1 MALLMAIYSSSF
13 GNGLDAK
20 RFCRSSFD
28 RVQHTHTHT
37 SPSSNQNVRV
47 CVTLYMEIG
56 GEKNRKIFARR
67 IYTRYITAAEVFT
80 VLRNHKG
87 SFE

>member
-37 SPSSNQNVRV
+37 PVHPVIRMCACVLHYTWKLVGKKTERYLRAGFIRV
-47 CVTLYMEIG
+47 I
-56 GEKNRKIFARR
+56 
-67 IYTRYITAAEVFT
+67 
-80 VLRNHKG
+80 
-87 SFE
+87 